1 VIKRALEFSASA
13 IILVRNHP
21 SGDPTPSFAA
31 IDLKQRIKDAGSK
44 LGITI
49 YDHVNI
55 ARIGHTRFR
64 GSWLI

>member
-13 IILVRNHP
+13 IIFLRNHP

-31 IDLKQRIKDAGSK
+31 TNMKQRIKDAGSK

-49 YDHVNI
+49 CDHVII
-55 ARIGHTRFR
+55 ARIGHTSFK
-64 GSWLI
+64 GP